1 VPWPGMKQSGPL
13 PQANEE
19 HKAVSSFNEKTQ
31 SCFLAS
37 I

>member
-1 VPWPGMKQSGPL
+1 MTQQGPL

-19 HKAVSSFNEKTQ
+19 PNAGSSFNEKTE
-31 SCFLAS
+31 SCFRAS

>member
-1 VPWPGMKQSGPL
+1 MTQQGPL
-13 PQANEE
+13 PQAIEE
-19 HKAVSSFNEKTQ
+19 PNARSSFNEKTQ